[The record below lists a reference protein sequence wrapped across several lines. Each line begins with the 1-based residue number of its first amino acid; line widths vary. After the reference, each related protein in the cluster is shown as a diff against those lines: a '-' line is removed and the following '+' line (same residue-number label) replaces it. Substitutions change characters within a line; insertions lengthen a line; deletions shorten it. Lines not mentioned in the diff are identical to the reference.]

1 MIIQDIA
8 SNLHQRV
15 ERAGQ
20 TYRGI
25 RQVWRET
32 QREAVAIVTHNS
44 RSVAN
49 TEIGAA
55 KNIYTSAQAAFR
67 RAKRDGLRKVAQRP
81 SRYVPAGR
89 KQTAAA
95 YRATLKLLDRT
106 RAELTDVASGS
117 YKQLSAQLNGTADMP
132 ATEQPERKPRQRSS
146 RTSSRAARHAGGAE
160 TGDSGGNSG
169 RSPRRRATRKR
180 TAPPTTS

>member
-25 RQVWRET
+25 RQVWRDT
-32 QREAVAIVTHNS
+32 QREAVAIVTHNG

-89 KQTAAA
+89 KQMAAA
-95 YRATLKLLDRT
+95 YRATLTLLGRT
-106 RAELTDVASGS
+106 RSELTEVASGS
-117 YKQLSAQLNGTADMP
+117 YKQLTAQLNGTAE
-132 ATEQPERKPRQRSS
+132 ATESEQPRRQAGKNSGNARKRPAK
-146 RTSSRAARHAGGAE
+146 RAAGEAGQA
-160 TGDSGGNSG
+160 
-169 RSPRRRATRKR
+169 PRRRTTRKR
-180 TAPPTTS
+180 SSSPTTS

>member
-20 TYRGI
+20 TYSGV
-25 RQVWRET
+25 RQVWRDT
-32 QREAVAIVTHNS
+32 QREAIAIVTHNS

-67 RAKRDGLRKVAQRP
+67 RARRDGLRKVAQKP
-81 SRYVPAGR
+81 TRYVPAGR
-89 KQTAAA
+89 KQMVAA
-95 YRATLKLLDRT
+95 YRATLKLLGRT
-106 RAELTDVASGS
+106 RSELTEVASGG
-117 YKQLSAQLNGTADMP
+117 YKQVTAQLGGAAEAIEASPSSRQSTRSPGTARKRP
-132 ATEQPERKPRQRSS
+132 TKRAAATNTEADKAGRASRKPAS
-146 RTSSRAARHAGGAE
+146 T
-160 TGDSGGNSG
+160 
-169 RSPRRRATRKR
+169 
-180 TAPPTTS
+180 PTTN

>member
-20 TYRGI
+20 AYRGV
-25 RQVWRET
+25 RRAWRDT
-32 QREAVAIVTHNS
+32 QREAMAVVTHNS

-67 RAKRDGLRKVAQRP
+67 RARRDGLRKVAQRP
-81 SRYVPAGR
+81 GRYVPAGR
-89 KQTAAA
+89 KQMVAA
-95 YRATLKLLDRT
+95 YRATLKLLGRT
-106 RAELTDVASGS
+106 RSELTEIASGG
-117 YKQLSAQLNGTADMP
+117 YQQITAQLAGSADPIAAAPSIEPGKRSPGAARKRP
-132 ATEQPERKPRQRSS
+132 AKRSAAMDAGAAKSGRKP
-146 RTSSRAARHAGGAE
+146 TS
-160 TGDSGGNSG
+160 
-169 RSPRRRATRKR
+169 
-180 TAPPTTS
+180 PPTAT

>member
-32 QREAVAIVTHNS
+32 QREAMAIVTHNS

-106 RAELTDVASGS
+106 RAELTDVASGG
-117 YKQLSAQLNGTADMP
+117 YKQLTAQLNGT
-132 ATEQPERKPRQRSS
+132 TERPQPEQQPSSTEKEVGEARKRPAK
-146 RTSSRAARHAGGAE
+146 RAAATAANRQ
-160 TGDSGGNSG
+160 TT
-169 RSPRRRATRKR
+169 RRRTARKR
-180 TAPPTTS
+180 SAPPTTS

>member
-15 ERAGQ
+15 EWAGQ
-20 TYRGI
+20 AYRGV
-25 RQVWRET
+25 RRAWRDT
-32 QREAVAIVTHNS
+32 QREAMAVVTHNS

-67 RAKRDGLRKVAQRP
+67 RARRDGLRKVAQRP
-81 SRYVPAGR
+81 GRYVPAGR
-89 KQTAAA
+89 KQMVAA

-106 RAELTDVASGS
+106 RSELTEVASGG
-117 YKQLSAQLNGTADMP
+117 YQQITAQLAGSAEPSSEQGKRSPGAARKRPAKRSAEAD
-132 ATEQPERKPRQRSS
+132 AGAAKSRRTTRKP
-146 RTSSRAARHAGGAE
+146 TS
-160 TGDSGGNSG
+160 
-169 RSPRRRATRKR
+169 
-180 TAPPTTS
+180 PPTAT